1 MGKVKV
7 GVAGV
12 GNACSSLIQG
22 LQLCRELGERV
33 EGVVRWSFAGYT
45 PQDIEVVAAFDI
57 DRRKVGRD
65 LSEAIFTEPNNMLKL
80 CEVPELGVTVERGPV
95 LDGKTQLIEVDE
107 EQKPVEV
114 GERLKEERVDVL
126 LCLVPSGA
134 AEAARYYAGEAAKVG
149 AAFVNATPNL
159 IASDPEWGRRFREA
173 KAPVI
178 GDDLESQMGSTVLH
192 KLILEL
198 MVGRG
203 VRVKETY
210 ALDVG
215 GSPESLH
222 ALDWEKTVMKRKVK
236 TKAVK
241 SALPYEV
248 PVVAGSTDYVDFLGD
263 FRDTR
268 IWIRGSLF
276 AGAPVEIELKIRAP
290 DGANA
295 VIPLMDSIRAAKV
308 ALDRGVAGP
317 LESISAYHFKHPPVF
332 LPPKEAERWL
342 QEFIEGKREK

>member
-1 MGKVKV
+1 MGKIRV
-7 GVAGV
+7 GLAGV
-12 GNACSSLIQG
+12 GNACSSLVQG
-22 LQLCRELGERV
+22 LQLCRELGEKV

-65 LSEAIFTEPNNMLKL
+65 ISEAIFAEPNNMLKL
-80 CEVPELGVTVERGPV
+80 CEVPELGVMVEKGPV
-95 LDGKTQLIEVDE
+95 FDGKTQLIEVDE
-107 EQKPVEV
+107 EQKPAEV
-114 GERLKEERVDVL
+114 GERLREERADVL

-134 AEAARYYAGEAAKVG
+134 AEATMYYAGEAARAGV
-149 AAFVNATPNL
+149 AFINATPNL
-159 IASDPEWGRRFREA
+159 IASSPEWSMKFRGR
-173 KAPVI
+173 APVI
-178 GDDLESQMGSTVLH
+178 GDDLESQMGSTILH

-222 ALDWEKTVMKRKVK
+222 ALDWEKTVMKRRVK

-241 SALPYEV
+241 SAIPYDI
-248 PVVAGSTDYVDFLGD
+248 PVVAGSTDYIDFLGD

-268 IWIRGSLF
+268 IWIRGGLF

-295 VIPLMDSIRAAKV
+295 VVPLIDSIRAARV
-308 ALDRGVAGP
+308 ALDRGVTGP

-332 LPPKEAERWL
+332 LPPKEAEKWL